1 MANPVDAHGQP
12 RGEAAADLTP
22 EEEQKAVDQESPGAG
37 VTHEAIRLEGDKELE
52 RASSALAWSGLA
64 GGLSMG
70 LSFLAEAVLRSHLPD
85 APWRP
90 LVAKLGYPI
99 GFLVA
104 ILGSQQLYTE
114 NTLTPIV
121 PFMANRTAT
130 MARKVLALWSVVL
143 LANLVGGLLFAWA
156 AAYSEVFTPEL
167 RATME
172 ELAREAVAPTFGALF
187 ARAVASG
194 WIIALMVWMIPA
206 ADTGKI
212 AVIAVMTWLVGV
224 AELSH
229 VIVGSIEALYL
240 AARGGISYAAFATD
254 YLVPVLLGNTIGGVV
269 LVAGV
274 NHAQVRSGAR
284 AAPGA

>member
-1 MANPVDAHGQP
+1 MAEPADAHDQA
-12 RGEAAADLTP
+12 RGEDAAKLTP
-22 EEEQKAVDQESPGAG
+22 EEERRAVEQESPGAG

-52 RASSALAWSGLA
+52 RAPSALAWSGLA
-64 GGLSMG
+64 GGISMG
-70 LSFLAEAVLRSHLPD
+70 LSFLAEGVLRTHLPD
-85 APWRP
+85 VPWRP

-99 GFLVA
+99 GFLAA

-121 PFMANRTAT
+121 PLMAHRTGA

-143 LANLVGGLLFAWA
+143 AANLVGALLFAWA
-156 AAYSEVFTPEL
+156 AAYTEVFPSDL

-172 ELAREAVAPTFGALF
+172 DLARESIAPSLGALF

-206 ADTGKI
+206 ADSGKV
-212 AVIAVMTWLVGV
+212 AVIVVMTWLVGV

-229 VIVGSIEALYL
+229 VIVGSIEVLYL
-240 AARGGISYAAFATD
+240 AARGGVSYGTYVTG

-269 LVAGV
+269 LVAAV
-274 NHAQVRSGAR
+274 NHAQVTSGATETR
-284 AAPGA
+284 